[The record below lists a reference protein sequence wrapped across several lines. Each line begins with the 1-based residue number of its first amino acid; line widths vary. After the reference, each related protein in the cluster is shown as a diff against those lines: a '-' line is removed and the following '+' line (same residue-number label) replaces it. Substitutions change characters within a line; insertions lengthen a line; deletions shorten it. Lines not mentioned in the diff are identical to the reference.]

1 MKKMTIRKAFADAWR
16 VVAGDFGGALMATF
30 LELVLRLIVTL
41 PLLFL
46 ADAKLRLLALL
57 SVPLF
62 IFITLPA
69 RQNAAEAMQHSLR
82 GMPLFSKRLAFGGAP
97 YGRKLL
103 RGLKT
108 GACLLV
114 WSLPLIAVGI
124 WVGRLYFAGNTA
136 GLNDGFTLMMN
147 LTQFGGGEL
156 ERGVIYVALIAA
168 GLVLIVLFGCAF
180 HAGRRHEWALGAQRV
195 VPGRRGGLI
204 LCHIAAEATL
214 LPAIAAGVWGIMGY
228 LRQYL
233 HGLKSLTGGFALPP
247 MSAHVMIG
255 LIAAVVL
262 LIPAIPLRSLI
273 TAAYVHGLWEGKD

>member
-1 MKKMTIRKAFADAWR
+1 MKKMTIRKAFAGGWR
-16 VVAGDFGGALMATF
+16 VFAGDLGGSLMTTLF
-30 LELVLRLIVTL
+30 ELVLRAIVLL

-46 ADAKLRLLALL
+46 ADGKLRWLALL
-57 SVPLF
+57 CPVLF
-62 IFITLPA
+62 LLLTLPA

-124 WVGRLYFAGNTA
+124 WVGQLYFAGNTA

-180 HAGRRHEWALGAQRV
+180 HAGRRHEWALGERRV
-195 VPGRRGGLI
+195 VPGHRGGLL
-204 LCHIAAEATL
+204 LCHIAAEVTL
-214 LPAIAAGVWGIMGY
+214 LPAFAAGAWGILGY

-233 HGLKSLTGGFALPP
+233 QGLKSLTGGLALPP
-247 MSAHVMIG
+247 MSTHVLVG